1 MSKVSVKG
9 ILRLFLIFSLLL
21 PATLAVD
28 VYEEDL
34 QPRYSTIDSFFVDL
48 TITSSGR
55 ASLYSSIDTENSS
68 YTISLEMVFQRSTNG
83 RTWTNIQTWSASQIG
98 HISLDK
104 IYYVSLGYDY
114 RIHVTATVTNS
125 SGRVVET
132 ATRDSSIVSY

>member
-9 ILRLFLIFSLLL
+9 ILSLFLIFSLLL

-68 YTISLEMVFQRSTNG
+68 YTIITD
-83 RTWTNIQTWSASQIG
+83 RTYFTG
-98 HISLDK
+98 
-104 IYYVSLGYDY
+104 
-114 RIHVTATVTNS
+114 
-125 SGRVVET
+125 
-132 ATRDSSIVSY
+132 

>member
-1 MSKVSVKG
+1 MPFLGVKVHEH
-9 ILRLFLIFSLLL
+9 LRGHGKQK
-21 PATLAVD
+21 A
-28 VYEEDL
+28 YEEDL

-104 IYYVSLGYDY
+104 IYYVSPGYDY